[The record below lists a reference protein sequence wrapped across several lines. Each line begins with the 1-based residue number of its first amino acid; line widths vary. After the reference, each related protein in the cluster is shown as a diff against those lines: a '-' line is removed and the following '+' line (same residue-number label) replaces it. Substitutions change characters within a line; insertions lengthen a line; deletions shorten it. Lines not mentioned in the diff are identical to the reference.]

1 MSAKNIAFGLI
12 LWGLASC
19 GGNEKKNL
27 AQNAETEAK
36 EIAQEGKNII
46 SQQKPTLMV
55 VPSDALLKRLGCL
68 KDISQEGKTTYTRDY
83 TKAFAEDSN
92 LKFAI
97 TGIEGKFAEVGFS
110 LENLEQTLKQI
121 ANEKA
126 QDEIDNI
133 EKDLKTVLLNTAR
146 PDIILELDYEM
157 KPNTSGRNYM
167 VSLTYNLSAMD
178 AFTNKTVAAAQSA
191 GTNSQEEDVAKL
203 LGVAVSEN
211 LPTLQKQ
218 IQTHFADLIK
228 NGKEIT
234 LRLNA
239 EQGANFSFSQDCG
252 NEEVA
257 DAIRTWLK
265 ENAKN
270 ATFKAVKS
278 TDKELRFTSVR
289 IPTHTKEGKPYSA
302 HDFANDLRKAVGK
315 TCKLKFR
322 NQTQSIGD
330 AYLTVKAE

>member
-218 IQTHFADLIK
+218 IQTHFA
-228 NGKEIT
+228 G
-234 LRLNA
+234 
-239 EQGANFSFSQDCG
+239 
-252 NEEVA
+252 
-257 DAIRTWLK
+257 
-265 ENAKN
+265 
-270 ATFKAVKS
+270 
-278 TDKELRFTSVR
+278 
-289 IPTHTKEGKPYSA
+289 
-302 HDFANDLRKAVGK
+302 
-315 TCKLKFR
+315 
-322 NQTQSIGD
+322 
-330 AYLTVKAE
+330 